1 MKKDD
6 SVYLHHIL
14 AAIERI
20 EGDFA
25 TILTAGQIAKA
36 IPLIQEIQSNTR
48 ETAES
53 LREDR
58 LLWMKRDIRAI
69 KAKLGMT

>member
-20 EGDFA
+20 EGDFV
-25 TILTAGQIAKA
+25 TIITAGQIAKA
-36 IPLIQEIQSNTR
+36 IPLVQ
-48 ETAES
+48 
-53 LREDR
+53 
-58 LLWMKRDIRAI
+58 
-69 KAKLGMT
+69 